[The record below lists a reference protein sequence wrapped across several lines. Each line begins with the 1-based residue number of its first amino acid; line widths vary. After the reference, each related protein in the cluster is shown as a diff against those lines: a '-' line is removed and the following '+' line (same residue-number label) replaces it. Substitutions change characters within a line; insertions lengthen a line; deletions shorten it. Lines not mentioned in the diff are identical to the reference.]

1 MLPMLMGLVDEI
13 RPSGLPGLDSVQLG
27 CPRKLESMV
36 RISGLQPQYTPSGQI
51 IIFHQPRF
59 P

>member
-36 RISGLQPQYTPSGQI
+36 RISGLQPQYTPFISIG
-51 IIFHQPRF
+51 
-59 P
+59 